1 MVGTSNQS
9 APEMASA
16 NLVGGFK
23 HVLFS
28 VSYMGCHPLSSF
40 PLTNS
45 IIFQG
50 VIPAGDKLQR
60 SAGFLSV
67 GKNHRCG
74 WENPWKSSQK
84 LTFGQSINLNHHNS
98 SA

>member
-40 PLTNS
+40 PMTNS

-67 GKNHRCG
+67 GKSHRCG
-74 WENPWKSSQK
+74 WENPWKTGKK
-84 LTFGQSINLNHHNS
+84 LTLGQTINLIHPNS
-98 SA
+98 S